1 MGYLFYSITFL
12 FLISATGTPSPSPP
26 SAYTNT
32 KHHIALYLTKH
43 LWLAHAPPI
52 PYLTAPGHIPE
63 PLWRLSHSLQRLNPF
78 AQNAY
83 ISLGQSSFEDD
94 IEAGFSSA
102 NFDLRENVEG
112 GDSRQGLDGQGKERV
127 KAIMKSRGCGFD
139 EARRMVM
146 EERFGREGI
155 DKDGRPRDP
164 KAVMF
169 DRL

>member
-12 FLISATGTPSPSPP
+12 FLISATGTFHLSPS
-26 SAYTNT
+26 AHTKTNT
-32 KHHIALYLTKH
+32 TPALYLTKH

-139 EARRMVM
+139 EARRIVM